1 MSESDGV
8 SEAIGQEVRAVVMA
22 AAQIAE
28 QVARRAETRAR
39 TLEREA
45 AVAAQRLSTRR
56 AAERDTARAE
66 VTPTRDPRWWD
77 TAQLDAAA
85 RAYATADT
93 WARHDP
99 QLAAE
104 ATRIAE
110 QIERRF
116 GSEARTAVVTA
127 AHTGR
132 DTAEGKPK
140 RADRTATQR
149 VGAKTQLA
157 AVALHDARASRVGKD
172 TAGSSWDTK
181 PRRDTF
187 AASLGDIPDLEAV
200 DARIR
205 LDRAR
210 AQPATAAV
218 RPDVVGPRQSGH
230 GAGVQ
235 RDNQLG
241 R

>member
-1 MSESDGV
+1 MSESDGI
-8 SEAIGQEVRAVVMA
+8 SEAIGQEVRAVVMT

-45 AVAAQRLSTRR
+45 TVAAQRLSARR

-66 VTPTRDPRWWD
+66 VSPTRDPRWWD

-99 QLAAE
+99 QLATDT
-104 ATRIAE
+104 TRIAE
-110 QIERRF
+110 HIERRF
-116 GSEARTAVVTA
+116 GAEARTAVVTA

-132 DTAEGKPK
+132 A
-140 RADRTATQR
+140 
-149 VGAKTQLA
+149 A
-157 AVALHDARASRVGKD
+157 AVATDSADTKAGKRAAAETRFAAIVSTDAHAARAGTGPDGR
-172 TAGSSWDTK
+172 WDT
-181 PRRDTF
+181 PARRAAF
-187 AASLGDIPDLEAV
+187 AASLRDVPDPEGV

-210 AQPATAAV
+210 ARPASAAV
-218 RPDVVGPRQSGH
+218 RPLTTTPRHAGRTVSGRSQ
-230 GAGVQ
+230 AGFE
-235 RDNQLG
+235 R
-241 R
+241 

>member
-1 MSESDGV
+1 MSESDGI
-8 SEAIGQEVRAVVMA
+8 SEAISQEVRAVVMT

-45 AVAAQRLSTRR
+45 TVTAQQLSARR

-66 VTPTRDPRWWD
+66 VAPTRDPRWWD

-99 QLAAE
+99 QLAADT
-104 ATRIAE
+104 TRIAE
-110 QIERRF
+110 HIERRF
-116 GSEARTAVVTA
+116 GAEARTAVVTA

-132 DTAEGKPK
+132 A
-140 RADRTATQR
+140 
-149 VGAKTQLA
+149 A
-157 AVALHDARASRVGKD
+157 AVATDSTDTATGKRAAADTRFAAIVSTDARDARAG
-172 TAGSSWDTK
+172 AGHDGEWDS
-181 PRRDTF
+181 PARRAAFT
-187 AASLGDIPDLEAV
+187 ASLRDVPDPEGV
-200 DARIR
+200 NARLR

-210 AQPATAAV
+210 AHPPQAAV
-218 RPDVVGPRQSGH
+218 VHAPTAGPRPGRAAGGPRQTE
-230 GAGVQ
+230 
-235 RDNQLG
+235 LG